1 MTLGLI
7 VFLSINSS
15 QNIKFNPEKKDN
27 NLNYNE
33 DLKFSA
39 VMDKIHIDNNWTAAK
54 SVGICTGNGTYYE
67 PFVIE
72 DLVIDGGGSGNCIL
86 IENSD
91 VYFKIENCTVYNS
104 LEGIRLSNVNNSL
117 IITNNCSSN
126 YHGIFLLGC
135 NNNTIS
141 GNNATNNYYGIRLSS
156 SDYNNVSENS
166 ANSNNGNGIRL
177 SSSDFNNVSENSAN
191 NNGWGISLSSS
202 DYNNISGNS
211 ANRNNNNGI
220 SLVWS
225 YSTILSDNNASYNN
239 GDGIFLTGGYSTILS
254 DNNASYNNDYGI
266 YLIGSDRNTLSNN
279 NANYN
284 KLSGIFLE
292 SSDFNFLLGNT
303 IKSNSLNGVSLRQC
317 GNNIVEGN
325 FIINHD
331 VGIYME
337 YTLYYFYYTLYYFYN
352 FQSPD
357 NEISNNTFIGNNQDI
372 RVITRVFRYR
382 FESLV
387 TSMLILLSI
396 ATGVVAITS
405 LTVELIT
412 KQKYPREDEKYHPP
426 IYGISALVVESLGAL
441 LFILVAIFLIPI
453 DYILRWLFI
462 LIPFAI
468 AGIIISRKGLRN
480 DTRKGL
486 ARLGLGFGIP
496 LLILGHLLILII
508 LAI

>member
-1 MTLGLI
+1 D
-7 VFLSINSS
+7 
-15 QNIKFNPEKKDN
+15 P
-27 NLNYNE
+27 Y
-33 DLKFSA
+33 
-39 VMDKIHIDNNWTAAK
+39 
-54 SVGICTGNGTYYE
+54 
-67 PFVIE
+67 VIE
-72 DLVIDGGGSGNCIL
+72 DLVIDGGGSGSCIY

-104 LEGIRLSNVNNSL
+104 YTGIRLSIVYNSL
-117 IITNNCSSN
+117 IIMNNCSSN
-126 YHGIFLLGC
+126 SNGILLLGC
-135 NNNTIS
+135 KNNTIS
-141 GNNATNNYYGIRLSS
+141 GNNATNNSYGIRLSY
-156 SDYNNVSENS
+156 SDYN
-166 ANSNNGNGIRL
+166 
-177 SSSDFNNVSENSAN
+177 DVSENSAN
-191 NNGWGISLSSS
+191 NNGYGIRLSWS
-202 DYNNISGNS
+202 DYNNVSGNI
-211 ANRNNNNGI
+211 ANRNIFHGI
-220 SLVWS
+220 YLNWC
-225 YSTILSDNNASYNN
+225 YSTIISDNNASYNN
-239 GDGIFLTGGYSTILS
+239 GDGILLAGGRAGGRSAILS
-254 DNNASYNNDYGI
+254 DNNARYNNAYGI
-266 YLIGSDRNTLSNN
+266 YLMSSDGNTLSNN
-279 NANYN
+279 NASYN

-303 IKSNSLNGVSLRQC
+303 IKSNSLNGVYLRQC

-325 FIINHD
+325 FIINND

-337 YTLYYFYYTLYYFYN
+337 YTLYYFNN
-352 FQSPD
+352 FQSAD

-372 RVITRVFRYR
+372 RVITHVFRHP
-382 FESLV
+382 FEAEISL
-387 TSMLILLSI
+387 MFILLSI

-412 KQKYPREDEKYHPP
+412 KLKYRREDEKYHPP

-480 DTRKGL
+480 DARKGL

-496 LLILGHLLILII
+496 LLILGHLLILIV